1 MNATMLLAAD
11 EPLTT
16 AGPTQLITA
25 ALIGI
30 AAIVALIV

>member
-11 EPLTT
+11 EPLTM
-16 AGPTQLITA
+16 AGPTQLIAA
-25 ALIGI
+25 ALVGI